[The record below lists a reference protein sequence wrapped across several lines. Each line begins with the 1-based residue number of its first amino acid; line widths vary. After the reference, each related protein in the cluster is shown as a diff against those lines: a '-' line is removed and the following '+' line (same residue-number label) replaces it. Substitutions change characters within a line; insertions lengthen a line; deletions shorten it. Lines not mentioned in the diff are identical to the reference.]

1 VLNALSLEISEGLKD
16 PSKEFSKKP
25 ELLGMDDFRK
35 FGRDLALALVDF
47 SEECERLQVVKDN
60 IEKLKQRC
68 KN

>member
-1 VLNALSLEISEGLKD
+1 
-16 PSKEFSKKP
+16 
-25 ELLGMDDFRK
+25 MDDFRK